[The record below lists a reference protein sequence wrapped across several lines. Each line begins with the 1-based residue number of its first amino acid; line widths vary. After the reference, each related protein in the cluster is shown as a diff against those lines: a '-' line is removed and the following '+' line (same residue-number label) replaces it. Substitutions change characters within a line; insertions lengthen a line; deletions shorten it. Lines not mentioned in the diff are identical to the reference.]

1 MVSLSVITTF
11 QYCIPTNCTQKVTL
25 FDLKSATRYSA
36 SFFLPVILE
45 IFVALIHEFG
55 HQRITLGPHLENK
68 SNLALDFSL
77 TAIPV

>member
-1 MVSLSVITTF
+1 MVSLSVIATF

-36 SFFLPVILE
+36 SFFLPDILE

-55 HQRITLGPHLENK
+55 HQGITLGHLETK